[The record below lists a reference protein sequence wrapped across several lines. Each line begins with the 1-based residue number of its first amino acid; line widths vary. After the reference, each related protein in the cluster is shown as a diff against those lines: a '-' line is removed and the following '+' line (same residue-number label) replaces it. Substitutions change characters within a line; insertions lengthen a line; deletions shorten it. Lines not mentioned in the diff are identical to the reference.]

1 MRKDYVIFLVKS
13 KNTQNSLQTRKA
25 KVRKVLCLLSYKK
38 VRGLSEK
45 LVKKLHFLHKG
56 ENNSKKQP
64 KKLFAIEARE

>member
-45 LVKKLHFLHKG
+45 LVKNYIFCTKAKITVKTT
-56 ENNSKKQP
+56 E
-64 KKLFAIEARE
+64 KLFAIEARE